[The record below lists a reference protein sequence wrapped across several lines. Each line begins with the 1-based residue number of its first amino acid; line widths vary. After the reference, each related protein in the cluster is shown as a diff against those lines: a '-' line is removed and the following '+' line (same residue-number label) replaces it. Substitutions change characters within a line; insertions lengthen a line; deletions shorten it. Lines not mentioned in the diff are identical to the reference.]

1 MIDFHPKFIDAM
13 KNYSREKFAADVM
26 AGIIVGIVAIPLAIA
41 FGIASGVGPAE
52 GLVTAIIAGVLIS
65 LLGGSKVQIGGPTG
79 AFIVIIY
86 GIIQQYGLG
95 GLAIA
100 TIMAGIILVI
110 MGLCRMGTI
119 IKFMPYPIIIGFT
132 GGIAITIFSTQ
143 INDLFGMGITEVPAN
158 FIDKWICY
166 FGNISNIDVWS
177 AGMGILSVV
186 LIALTPKFSKKIPG
200 SLLAIIVMTV
210 VAVLNLLTMIAAML
224 LKKTTQ
230 KHYYKK

>member
-110 MGLCRMGTI
+110 MGLLPTRLQ
-119 IKFMPYPIIIGFT
+119 KRRK
-132 GGIAITIFSTQ
+132 
-143 INDLFGMGITEVPAN
+143 D
-158 FIDKWICY
+158 
-166 FGNISNIDVWS
+166 
-177 AGMGILSVV
+177 AGL
-186 LIALTPKFSKKIPG
+186 
-200 SLLAIIVMTV
+200 
-210 VAVLNLLTMIAAML
+210 
-224 LKKTTQ
+224 TQ
-230 KHYYKK
+230 KELAGRSGVKLRTIQQYEMRAKNINKAAAETLLQFAQVLYCSIEDLLEYD